1 MREQFLFFGHST
13 STSMNV
19 LGFIRVVTVECGI
32 SKCKQ
37 REEGERQFS
46 GQFAFEG
53 EEAPSRDLIFITDV
67 GMGAEYIRISLSPHF
82 SVRQHTTKFNFG
94 HLMMGPENLRCH
106 VKSLRLNIF
115 S

>member
-1 MREQFLFFGHST
+1 MQTEGGGGMAIFWPVCLGGRE
-13 STSMNV
+13 
-19 LGFIRVVTVECGI
+19 R
-32 SKCKQ
+32 
-37 REEGERQFS
+37 
-46 GQFAFEG
+46 
-53 EEAPSRDLIFITDV
+53 EAPSRDLIFITDV

-106 VKSLRLNIF
+106 VKYLRVNRF